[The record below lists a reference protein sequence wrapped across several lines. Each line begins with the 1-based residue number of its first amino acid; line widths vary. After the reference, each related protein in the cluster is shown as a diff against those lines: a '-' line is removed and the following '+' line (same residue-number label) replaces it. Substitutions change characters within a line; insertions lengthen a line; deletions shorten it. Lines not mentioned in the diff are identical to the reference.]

1 MPKNNNKIKQSKE
14 TLDLFKFFDIKLL
27 DEKELKKLTEDKRRQ
42 YLCRLQRWDSCLET
56 QLDFEKYKTKSLI
69 NYGQSLI
76 DATNHF
82 IEQLKNDP
90 KLEDQFQRKS
100 GLQLAKVEK
109 EINQLV
115 RNHEIER
122 QKFFDLFIDKTV
134 RLLFDFYFIF
144 IFKSFFK
151 INFVFN

>member
-1 MPKNNNKIKQSKE
+1 MPKNNNKRKQSKE

-27 DEKELKKLTEDKRRQ
+27 DEKELKKLTEDKKRQ
-42 YLCRLQRWDSCLET
+42 YLCRLKRWDSCLET

-76 DATNHF
+76 DATNHLIKQF
-82 IEQLKNDP
+82 KNDP

-100 GLQLAKVEK
+100 GKELVKVEK
-109 EINQLV
+109 EINELV

-122 QKFFDLFIDKTV
+122 EKFFNLFIDKTV

-144 IFKSFFK
+144 ILIIFLK

>member
-1 MPKNNNKIKQSKE
+1 MPKNNNKRKQSKE
-14 TLDLFKFFDIKLL
+14 ALDLFKFFDIKLL
-27 DEKELKKLTEDKRRQ
+27 DKKELKKLTEDKRKQ

-82 IEQLKNDP
+82 IKQLKNDQ
-90 KLEDQFQRKS
+90 KLEEQFQRKS
-100 GLQLAKVEK
+100 GKQLVNVEK
-109 EINQLV
+109 DINQLV

-134 RLLFDFYFIF
+134 RLLFDFYFILYF
-144 IFKSFFK
+144 NHFF
-151 INFVFN
+151 

>member
-1 MPKNNNKIKQSKE
+1 MPKNNNKRKQSKE
-14 TLDLFKFFDIKLL
+14 ALDLFKFFDIKLL
-27 DEKELKKLTEDKRRQ
+27 DKKELKKLTEDKRKQ

-82 IEQLKNDP
+82 IKQLKNDQ
-90 KLEDQFQRKS
+90 KLEEQFQRKS
-100 GLQLAKVEK
+100 GKQLVNVEK

-134 RLLFDFYFIF
+134 RLLFDFYF
-144 IFKSFFK
+144 
-151 INFVFN
+151 VF